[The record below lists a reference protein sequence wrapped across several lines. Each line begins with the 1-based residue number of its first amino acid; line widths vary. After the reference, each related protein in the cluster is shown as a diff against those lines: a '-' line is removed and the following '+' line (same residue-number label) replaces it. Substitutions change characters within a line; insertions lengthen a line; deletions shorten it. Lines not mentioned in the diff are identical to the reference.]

1 MGVSKE
7 ITDALP
13 VALLRPFSSGVLEG
27 FDRFYEY
34 FGADSLTA
42 RLASI
47 FNVAPKVRFMIAVYF
62 VR

>member
-47 FNVAPKVRFMIAVYF
+47 FNVAESTFYVAVYF